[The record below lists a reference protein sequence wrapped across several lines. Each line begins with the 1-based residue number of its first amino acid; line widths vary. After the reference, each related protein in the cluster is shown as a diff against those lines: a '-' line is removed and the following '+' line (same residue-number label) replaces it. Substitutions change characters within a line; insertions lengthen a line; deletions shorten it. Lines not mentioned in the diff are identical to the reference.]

1 MSVIYKAGQG
11 RYTRIATGAFLA
23 LFAGFG
29 CSSLY
34 YVLGMTERLDALAR
48 RAIPVG
54 LFLALVAAIALL
66 MNWPKLADF
75 LIETEVEMTRVIWP
89 SKREVIGSSLVV
101 IITVLVMAAFLH
113 GADWVLL
120 KLLEGVRLYA
130 R

>member
-1 MSVIYKAGQG
+1 MSVIYKPGQG
-11 RYTRIATGAFLA
+11 RYTRIGTGAFLA

-29 CSSLY
+29 CSSLHI
-34 YVLGMTERLDALAR
+34 VLGMTERLSPLAQKV
-48 RAIPVG
+48 IPVG

-75 LIETEVEMTRVIWP
+75 LIETEIEMARVIWP
-89 SKREVIGSSLVV
+89 SRRDVMGSSLVV

-120 KLLEGVRLYA
+120 KLLEGVRLY
-130 R
+130 